1 VKLTALKSIFIIVA
15 VAMLVIMLL
24 AVLKW
29 VRQRDEF
36 KMTAACIVNLQ
47 VIEAS
52 KEQWALENNKDSNAV
67 PTWKDLNPFLINTLI
82 DEHEK
87 DELHC
92 PAGGVYTIGRVG
104 VFPTCSIP
112 QHIYEYTPS
121 EFGLEVES
129 ENGSNLVGATVELLD
144 ASGRKAVSHA
154 GRDGV
159 AFINT
164 WTNAV
169 LFVIVSKPGYV
180 TVSNTL
186 EAIWNSPGPLQ
197 LKRVEPTN
205 GVQSDTN
212 SSSTS
217 RPQNIWAADVQNLM
231 NVVVSCFTNDIENV
245 HVHHALVNVPQR
257 LYYSYV
263 WRIRNIFSE
272 SL

>member
-1 VKLTALKSIFIIVA
+1 
-15 VAMLVIMLL
+15 MLVTMLL
-24 AVLKW
+24 AAAKW
-29 VRQRDEF
+29 VRQQDEI
-36 KMTAACIVNLQ
+36 KMTTTCIFHLQ
-47 VIEAS
+47 VIEAG
-52 KEQWALENNKDSNAV
+52 KEQWALENNKDTNAV
-67 PTWKDLNPFLINTLI
+67 PTWKDLNSYLANALYA
-82 DEHEK
+82 DGEK

-104 VFPTCSIP
+104 VFPTCSIQ

-121 EFGLEVES
+121 EFGLEVEA
-129 ENGSNLVGATVELLD
+129 ENGSNLVGAIVVLLD

-186 EAIWNSPGPLQ
+186 ETIYNSPGPLQ
-197 LKRVEPTN
+197 LKRVGPTN

-217 RPQNIWAADVQNLM
+217 RPPNIWATDVQNLT
-231 NVVVSCFTNDIENV
+231 NVAVSSFTSDE
-245 HVHHALVNVPQR
+245 
-257 LYYSYV
+257 
-263 WRIRNIFSE
+263 E
-272 SL
+272 SLHVRRKAGKRII